1 MGLKRIW
8 NKHALVFGAAVAG
21 AAAVIIALVWPVT
34 DLIAA
39 HDVGVLTGVHRTLQL
54 QAARE
59 AVRTQLLTLGAG
71 VFAAGALVYTAR
83 NFALSRSTFRAT
95 EVRVLNERFVT
106 IAAQLGDDQAAV
118 RLAGIH
124 AMAGLADD
132 WEENRQTCI
141 DVLCA
146 YLRMPY
152 VPDPGKDAP
161 AAERLAFGAHR
172 EVRHTIIRVIA
183 AHLRAGAP
191 VSWQRLRFDFTGVV
205 FDGGDFSG
213 AEFSGGRVSFD
224 GAEFFGG
231 EIDFSR
237 AKFCGDGASFSGVKF
252 SGAKVGFNF
261 AEFSGRDRVV
271 FDGAEFSGGS
281 VDFDS
286 AKFPLVGIS
295 CDGTEFSGGKV
306 SFNNATFSGIWAS
319 FGGAEFSGGLVDF
332 GTAKFTGGGTD
343 FSDAKFSGAKVSFYF
358 AEFSGRDRTDV
369 ANASVSHIGSVDFS
383 NAMFS
388 RGEVDFSSAQFTG
401 AGASFREAEFTGSKV
416 DFTMAGFSGGTVS
429 FSGAKFSRS
438 DVSFYSAKFS
448 GGAVDFSSPG
458 EWSHPPMFSFT
469 GTPPPGVSLPEGHA
483 V

>member
-59 AVRTQLLTLGAG
+59 AVRTQPLTLGAG

-213 AEFSGGRVSFD
+213 AE
-224 GAEFFGG
+224 
-231 EIDFSR
+231 
-237 AKFCGDGASFSGVKF
+237 F

>member
-213 AEFSGGRVSFD
+213 AEFSG
-224 GAEFFGG
+224 
-231 EIDFSR
+231 
-237 AKFCGDGASFSGVKF
+237 
-252 SGAKVGFNF
+252 AKVGFNF

-319 FGGAEFSGGLVDF
+319 FGGAV
-332 GTAKFTGGGTD
+332 
-343 FSDAKFSGAKVSFYF
+343 
-358 AEFSGRDRTDV
+358 
-369 ANASVSHIGSVDFS
+369 
-383 NAMFS
+383 FS